1 LVLITTGVYINGY
14 ASVPPSRHYEKGVTE
29 LFAESTLKALEAAGN
44 PRIRMIYMASAL
56 MELTSEQL
64 NAGNVLREY
73 IGLKDVPTMRVEN
86 GDGSSSLAMLAAVN
100 DVKLKGGCVMVV
112 GIEKPHE
119 VTSTKLNK
127 FISFSTN
134 SEYEAFFGVTPAA
147 QAAIM
152 AREYMNKYEY
162 SYEDIAVWPLKMHE
176 RGAQNP
182 NAYFKKA
189 VKMKDILESELVADP
204 LRLYDVAPYVDG
216 SAAII
221 VCSEP
226 NKRDAIIQVSGAGM
240 GVGSAYFASKQTYAA
255 LESVK
260 PAVDQALAE
269 SSMELEDIRVIN
281 VHDTYSII
289 GLMTLEAMGF
299 SPQGMAPRLM
309 RDGAF
314 DPGSKVVANM
324 DGGLKAMGF
333 PIGASGL
340 YQLISSIAQLRGEK
354 PFESLNAD
362 AALVHDMVGI
372 DQESIVTALRRG
384 D

>member
-1 LVLITTGVYINGY
+1 MVLITTGVYINGY
-14 ASVPPSRHYEKGVTE
+14 ASVPPSRHYEKGITE

-162 SYEDIAVWPLKMHE
+162 S
-176 RGAQNP
+176 
-182 NAYFKKA
+182 
-189 VKMKDILESELVADP
+189 
-204 LRLYDVAPYVDG
+204 
-216 SAAII
+216 
-221 VCSEP
+221 
-226 NKRDAIIQVSGAGM
+226 
-240 GVGSAYFASKQTYAA
+240 
-255 LESVK
+255 
-260 PAVDQALAE
+260 
-269 SSMELEDIRVIN
+269 
-281 VHDTYSII
+281 
-289 GLMTLEAMGF
+289 
-299 SPQGMAPRLM
+299 
-309 RDGAF
+309 
-314 DPGSKVVANM
+314 
-324 DGGLKAMGF
+324 
-333 PIGASGL
+333 
-340 YQLISSIAQLRGEK
+340 
-354 PFESLNAD
+354 
-362 AALVHDMVGI
+362 
-372 DQESIVTALRRG
+372 
-384 D
+384 

>member
-1 LVLITTGVYINGY
+1 
-14 ASVPPSRHYEKGVTE
+14 
-29 LFAESTLKALEAAGN
+29 
-44 PRIRMIYMASAL
+44 MIYIASAL

-73 IGLKDVPTMRVEN
+73 IGLKGVPTMRIEN
-86 GDGSSSLAMLAAVN
+86 GDGSSSLAILAAVN
-100 DVKLKGGCVMVV
+100 DVKLRGGCVMVAGV
-112 GIEKPHE
+112 EKPHE

-127 FISFSTN
+127 FVSFSTN

-189 VKMKDILESELVADP
+189 VKIKDITESELVADP

-216 SAAII
+216 SAA
-221 VCSEP
+221 VVLCAEP
-226 NKRDAIIQVSGAGM
+226 NKRDAVIQIAGSGM
-240 GVGSAYFASKQTYAA
+240 GVGSAYFASKQTYDA
-255 LESVK
+255 LESVG
-260 PAVDQALAE
+260 PATKQALKE
-269 SSMELEDIRVIN
+269 SGMELGDVRVVN

-289 GLMTLEAMGF
+289 GLLSLEAMGL
-299 SPQGMAPRLM
+299 SQQGMAPRLM
-309 RDGAF
+309 KDGAF
-314 DPGSKVVANM
+314 DGGGKVAVNM

-340 YQLISSIAQLRGEK
+340 YQLISSVLQLKGEK

-362 AALVHDMVGI
+362 TALVHDMVGV
-372 DQESIVTALRRG
+372 DQESIVIALRRG